1 MLCPREGTLV
11 ALGARAAGPVEKPEP
26 DVVGSEILAETFEE
40 RDSVLRQEL
49 LDDADFLGHRTT
61 PS

>member
-11 ALGARAAGPVEKPEP
+11 TFGAGATGPVEKPEA

-40 RDSVLRQEL
+40 RDSVLRQ
-49 LDDADFLGHRTT
+49 
-61 PS
+61 